1 MWEHPHVGR
10 VPSHLVGEVDLMW
23 MHLSSSHISPQGVLA
38 AITLVGDVVVMEYLE
53 ADQGERWDF
62 LSAQ

>member
-38 AITLVGDVVVMEYLE
+38 AITWVGSVVVME
-53 ADQGERWDF
+53 
-62 LSAQ
+62 